1 MGVEANKAASRE
13 WHESFG
19 TPNLKSAYE
28 KFLAEDFRALF
39 FGHGWVDKDAYT
51 KGDQEFVAA
60 FENVTMS
67 VEDVAGQGDLVFC
80 RMRWR
85 GRQIAPVM
93 GVQSLG
99 KDFDVS
105 GFCQDRFK
113 SGKVVEHIPLFDVA
127 SLMQQ
132 LKGESPQAREADKG
146 IAR

>member
-1 MGVEANKAASRE
+1 MSVEANKQASRD

-19 TPNLKSAYE
+19 TTSLKSAYE

-39 FGHGWVDKDAYT
+39 FGHGWVDRDAYM

-67 VEDVAGQGDLVFC
+67 VEDIIGEGDLVFC

-85 GRQIAPVM
+85 GKQVMPVLD
-93 GVQSLG
+93 VQSLG
-99 KDFDVS
+99 REFDVF
-105 GFCQDRFK
+105 GFCQDRFR
-113 SGKVVEHIPLFDVA
+113 SGKVVEHIPLFDVV

-132 LKGESPQAREADKG
+132 LKGESSNASA
-146 IAR
+146 

>member
-1 MGVEANKAASRE
+1 MNVESNKTASRE

-28 KFLAEDFRALF
+28 KFLAKDFRALF
-39 FGHGWVDKDAYT
+39 FGHGWVDRDSYM

-67 VEDVAGQGDLVFC
+67 VEDVAGEGDLVFC

-85 GRQIAPVM
+85 GRQVAPVL

-105 GFCQDRFK
+105 GFSQDCFR

-132 LKGESPQAREADKG
+132 LKNELPQASGQAT
-146 IAR
+146 

>member
-1 MGVEANKAASRE
+1 MSIETNKEASRE

-28 KFLAEDFRALF
+28 KFLAKDFRALF
-39 FGHGWVDKDAYT
+39 FGHGWVDRDSYI

-67 VEDVAGQGDLVFC
+67 VEDVAGEGDLVFC

-85 GRQIAPVM
+85 GKQVAPVL
-93 GVQSLG
+93 GVQSSG
-99 KDFDVS
+99 KDFDVF
-105 GFCQDRFK
+105 GFCQDRFQ

-132 LKGESPQAREADKG
+132 LKGESPKTPG
-146 IAR
+146 